1 MLSKLKPA
9 CILAFILFIS
19 GCTAAVK
26 PDYNEVLS
34 RWTRHTRIFHGL
46 DARLYVYATYKGSE
60 FTDAYIARYSSS
72 FRLDEG
78 YKKGLVERAAGEIE
92 MYNDFF
98 LAVHAPDPS
107 WNDLEKNNSI
117 WRLYLETSSG
127 ERLAPLFINKADVK
141 DPLLRDF
148 FPYLDLW
155 SSGYIVRFPRYS
167 AEGAEPIP
175 GKDTKLMRLVISG
188 PLGEGALE
196 WRFANE

>member
-98 LAVHAPDPS
+98 LRSMPLTRRGTTLKRTTPSGGFILRLLRASGLPAFYKQGRRQDPS
-107 WNDLEKNNSI
+107 SAI
-117 WRLYLETSSG
+117 F
-127 ERLAPLFINKADVK
+127 PL
-141 DPLLRDF
+141 
-148 FPYLDLW
+148 
-155 SSGYIVRFPRYS
+155 S
-167 AEGAEPIP
+167 
-175 GKDTKLMRLVISG
+175 
-188 PLGEGALE
+188 
-196 WRFANE
+196 